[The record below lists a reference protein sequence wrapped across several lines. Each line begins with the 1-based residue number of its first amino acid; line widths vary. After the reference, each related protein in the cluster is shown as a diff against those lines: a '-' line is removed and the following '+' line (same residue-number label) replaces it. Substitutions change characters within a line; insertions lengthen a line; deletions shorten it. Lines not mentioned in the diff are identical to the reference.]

1 MEEESGASRRDEE
14 RIRDERQG
22 SEAKW
27 RVKWEGEI
35 EEGGY
40 RGLAEEKET
49 KEDEEA
55 DSAGEGESVG
65 AGCEACWEQ
74 LPQWRWRW
82 RILWRVRAC
91 RDRANRALAACI
103 ERGNPSLPSQS
114 SDPWH
119 CSTGKT
125 FTYWCIENIQLIW
138 TLEAEFL
145 VEQRRSFVPPARAD
159 STEGAQRRW
168 RAQRGDQVE

>member
-1 MEEESGASRRDEE
+1 VGRREKARERMEEESGASRRDEE
-14 RIRDERQG
+14 RIRNERQG
-22 SEAKW
+22 SEVKW

-35 EEGGY
+35 EEDGY

-91 RDRANRALAACI
+91 RDRANRALAAWI
-103 ERGNPSLPSQS
+103 ERGDPSLPSQS
-114 SDPWH
+114 SDPWL
-119 CSTGKT
+119 CSTG
-125 FTYWCIENIQLIW
+125 
-138 TLEAEFL
+138 
-145 VEQRRSFVPPARAD
+145 RSGMKRIGG
-159 STEGAQRRW
+159 SIRE
-168 RAQRGDQVE
+168 QVEEESKGMSIVCASKAGDGR